1 MPGPG
6 GGGGGGNSKPQPV
19 PFSTQSVAITDLIC
33 EGPIRGLVGAE
44 SGVYLNDAISVP
56 PEEAGLYSV
65 DGTMTVSTTNG
76 STSVTINNAPD
87 DLTREIQQDIEADAV
102 APTTAKRWLTVQNFT
117 GPIAVNVLGAE
128 MAGRARVA
136 DRTIRQVAVIGGAN
150 SLTAAMMSDRSTV
163 GSDLATYVPA
173 HIVPDSDSLYDTG
186 REPIAGF
193 LSYPSSSDSGSV
205 NKCLFQPGSNLR
217 NSGFAIRNGAY
228 KLFVDKIA
236 EITAI
241 DGTTLTLK
249 NAWAGNPTSSA
260 TPYSFN
266 LSGTFY
272 NGQITQLNNYLN
284 NYPGIQTQFR
294 TGREMQNPLSGE
306 AGPGSIA
313 ISNIPSAGGNI
324 EKSSDFGGTQAPKT
338 IVGSSDTGFN
348 LTASQIRNISEAR
361 IFFKYP
367 ALYKIDDEGNE
378 SLNLAAYKVTLAL
391 QEDGSTSFSP
401 AFELYEELRHAGQFK
416 SSVSWAVTV
425 DMERYGPIADFKF
438 VISRRT
444 PHDGDPVNAKNEAVS
459 GATNISN
466 ASISQT
472 IAILKQ
478 NLSHPYAAMAKV
490 AFNSQ
495 QFNSTPKRSYHLQ
508 GLMVRVPSNYV
519 TREESTTGHAT
530 YNRDSNGVV
539 QNTYQDWDGSF
550 RDTLVYT
557 NNPAWIFHDIMV
569 NNRYGLGDFLSS
581 SDIDIYQLYKIAR
594 YCDEL
599 VDDGSGNDTKEPRFT
614 SNIFLTKKTD
624 SFKVLKDMLSTFRSI
639 LYFIDG
645 QITAVQDSPSGP
657 IYNFSKANVIDGTFE
672 YEGTGGKTR
681 INQVVVTWNNPDI
694 NYKPEPLLI
703 EDRDNILETGKI
715 ISQDAVAFG
724 CTSFGQALRY
734 GRWKLWTAANQTEIV
749 KFATGLNGS
758 FLKPGDIV
766 NVQDADKS
774 GFRHGGRISGNIE
787 KGLSLSLTRAAG
799 AIPGSAPGFDSTA
812 RAQNVVMA
820 GEVILPSTFS
830 ADQCLME
837 YGGAGVG
844 MYIGIRDI
852 GGVDNFVF
860 RAGDGSDTQTSTQC
874 VLGEL
879 PVSQI
884 PEFDDRAHTVAWE
897 MQPATGQARLWIDGK
912 NYFDLVTTDGSNLDG
927 STWAGSNLGGW
938 GLGQGAAAGNYA
950 LTAWSGSLISGLR
963 VYTNQSVELSKT
975 SIPLD
980 SPVALLSTS
989 TYELSVMFIEE
1000 AATLA
1005 QESATINSVDYVR
1018 GDLIP
1023 QAFIDSNG
1031 DGTYTLQDISTKAF
1045 STNAKAAANSQDALL
1060 LDFSE
1065 NHRVE
1070 TRTVSTSAGADISQL
1085 SVSTAFSTLP
1095 SKSHIW
1101 VLKETANSGA
1111 VTDASPLPY
1120 KILSI
1125 VEEDDSS
1132 YGLIGVRHYDEKF
1145 SAIEGTFTTYVE
1157 DTIAPRILP
1166 TDTVPTVQSVTV
1178 TDVANPYRSGNEF
1191 ILAWEA
1197 PASQGT
1203 LSDIEESNI
1212 DQSFLEGGALTAY
1225 EHLEAYEITHT
1236 IEEIESPILVPK
1248 TDTYYKFEGVEDG
1261 FYSFG
1266 VKTVSVIGS
1275 KSKVKQ
1281 TVAEVV
1287 DVYGQNV
1294 KRVALGMAT
1303 GGTSDTSMFT
1313 DTAGL
1318 FQFEKSSYKVK
1329 SDGNGR
1335 LQENTSTTATAWS
1348 QDCSDMP
1355 AITYTPSTSNIFE
1368 SDLFYIMLD
1377 YSDATDR
1384 VKLVKL
1390 HRETYGEDYWY
1401 DAGTGNEADR
1411 FSAQKTG
1418 SVAKAA
1424 NSNLIVGTGT
1434 SFTTEFKVGDILA
1447 VGSGNSPTV
1456 LGRITHI
1463 RDNTNLYLNKDGNFT
1478 ISSSHIRT
1486 SNLDVDFLNDVV
1498 IGSIYKTGSS
1508 FVFNAYASLA
1518 TATPTLL
1525 ESADDKLA
1533 YYWPSN
1539 SINGSSMTEVIT
1551 GTHAVAQGTAPTVST
1566 DSPVG
1571 NSLVNDDGITLLP
1584 HTEANAL
1591 ESGGFSASYWFKST
1605 SSTGSA
1611 NSRLLTRD
1619 NDSYWTMFVDQSE
1632 AAGGVQT
1639 LKLIVAGAGALV
1651 RVHDVITL
1659 NQWHHA
1665 GIVYD
1670 GTNFKFFLDG
1680 EEIFNK
1686 TGYSPVT
1693 SNTRPIFF
1701 GGNIEETPPGNN
1713 KFRGQFTEIKFFES
1727 AITNIQ
1733 MRNLYTLPGA
1743 TVAGTSDTPLELG
1756 TGTSV
1761 LNANS
1766 EGLFLGNTTFAS
1778 APFRVDMAGNLN
1790 ATSATITGTITGAS
1804 VIADTV
1810 TIGGGT
1816 AGDVVT
1822 GSDIIGAGSV
1832 NQNPNMTLVA
1842 PDGRPQ
1848 GVLSAFGGASIG
1860 NISYQD
1866 AAKTVLKLH
1875 SSTDNTTGAVWPAF
1889 RLNPDATYKV
1899 LVRWKATAASS
1910 TGAYL
1915 RIEEL
1920 DSELPI
1926 GKTHISHN
1934 SASSEAAVN
1943 EDTRQIELWNND
1955 AIGTSYTDQIFDYT
1969 PTPGAKWAS
1978 ALALNWAGLGNAE
1991 MHIDLLYIVED
2002 TSVKSQGS
2010 VGGWTIDSD
2019 AIFAGTKKTT
2029 DDFSASA
2036 GDITISSTG
2045 AIRANKFL
2053 LKANGDASFK
2063 GDITGASGTFA
2074 GELTAGS
2081 LTVDKISGDFNE
2093 EYSTQFRSV
2102 QTGDHTLASTLGTY
2116 TTIQEFSIPAPEGVA
2131 KAVKVSGTL
2140 STKASN
2146 NTGSTQSTE
2155 YSIHLEMKAKGTA
2168 STNIGTAAADATSAG
2183 LSAESVYISGNKLKE
2198 FGSAGSVSASANG
2211 SSGQGNIIG
2220 LFYDASNNR
2229 TYIEYLDASVS
2240 FDAGDTVY
2248 YSAENFTSA
2257 GGFVQ
2262 IQSGFDDS
2270 TDRHSVIALPHSESF
2285 YAKTYLSASLPKTAT
2300 ATEFRLRVRNRK
2312 VLPTNL
2318 NVIFPT
2324 GAFKLEHIV

>member
-1 MPGPG
+1 MPGAG
-6 GGGGGGNSKPQPV
+6 GGGGGAGATNAV
-19 PFSTQSVAITDLIC
+19 PFSKQSVVITDLIC

-44 SGVYLNDAISVP
+44 SGVYLNDAMSVP
-56 PEEAGLYSV
+56 PEESGLYSI

-76 STSVTINNAPD
+76 STSVTINNAPAG
-87 DLTREIQQDIEADAV
+87 LTREIAEDIEADAIT
-102 APTTAKRWLTVQNFT
+102 PTTAKRWLTVQNFT
-117 GPIAVNVLGAE
+117 GPIAVTVLGSE
-128 MAGRARVA
+128 VSGRARVG
-136 DRTIRQVAVIGGAN
+136 DRSMRQLAVVGGAN
-150 SLTAAMMSDRSTV
+150 SLTAAMMSDRSAL

-173 HIVPDSDSLYDTG
+173 HIIPDSDSLYDIG

-193 LSYPSSSDSGSV
+193 LSYTASSGSGSV

-217 NSGFAIRNGAY
+217 NSGFTIRNGSY

-241 DGTTLTLK
+241 DGNTLTLK
-249 NAWAGNPTSSA
+249 NAWSGNPTSSA

-272 NGQITQLNNYLN
+272 NGNITQLNNYLN
-284 NYPGIQTQFR
+284 NYPGVQTQFR
-294 TGREMQNPLSGE
+294 TGREVQHPFSGE
-306 AGPGSIA
+306 AGPGTVGV
-313 ISNIPSAGGNI
+313 SNVPSAGGSI
-324 EKSSDFGGTQAPKT
+324 EQSNDFGGSEAPKT
-338 IVGSSDTGFN
+338 LVGSSDTGFN
-348 LTASQIRNISEAR
+348 LTASQIRNVSEVR

-367 ALYKIDDEGNE
+367 ALYKIDDEGKE
-378 SLNLAAYKVTLAL
+378 SENLAQYKVTLAL
-391 QEDGSTSFSP
+391 QEDGSSSFSP
-401 AFELYEELRHAGQFK
+401 AFVLHDNLTHGGQFK

-438 VISRRT
+438 VISRKT
-444 PHDGDPVNAKNEAVS
+444 PHDGDAVNRKGDVIEET
-459 GATNISN
+459 TNISST
-466 ASISQT
+466 SISQT
-472 IAILKQ
+472 VAILKQ

-490 AFNSQ
+490 GFNSK

-519 TREESTTGHAT
+519 TREESLTGHAT

-539 QNTYQDWDGSF
+539 QSTYQDWDGSF

-557 NNPAWIFHDIMV
+557 NNPAWIFFDIMV

-624 SFKVLKDMLSTFRSI
+624 SFKILKDMLSTFRSI

-645 QITAVQDSPSGP
+645 QVTAVQDAPSGP

-681 INQVVVTWNNPDI
+681 VNQVVVTWNNPDI

-774 GFRHGGRISGNIE
+774 GFRHGGRISGNLE
-787 KGLSLSLTRAAG
+787 AGLSVSASYAAG
-799 AIPGSAPGFDSTA
+799 GIATSASGFTNA
-812 RAQNVVMA
+812 HRAQNVVMA
-820 GEVILPSTFS
+820 GEVILPTTFS
-830 ADQCLME
+830 EDQCLME
-837 YGGAGVG
+837 YGGTGTG
-844 MYIGIRDI
+844 MYVGIRDI

-860 RAGDGSDTQTSTQC
+860 RAGNGTATETSTAC
-874 VLGEL
+874 VLGEI

-884 PEFDDRAHTVAWE
+884 PEFDGRAHTVAWE
-897 MQPATGQARLWIDGK
+897 MQPAAGQARLWIDGK
-912 NYFDLVTTDGSNLDG
+912 NYFDLVTTDGSAMQG
-927 STWAGSNLGGW
+927 STWSGSNLGGW
-938 GLGQGAAAGNYA
+938 GIGQSASAGSYA
-950 LTAWSGSLISGLR
+950 LTAWSGSIISALR
-963 VYTNQSVELSKT
+963 VYTNQIVPLSKT
-975 SIPLD
+975 TIPLD
-980 SPVALLSTS
+980 SPVALLATS
-989 TYELSVMFIEE
+989 SYDLSVMFIDE

-1005 QESATINSVDYVR
+1005 QDSATIDSVNYVR

-1045 STNAKAAANSQDALL
+1045 STNAKAAASSTDALL

-1070 TRTVSTSAGADISQL
+1070 TRTVSTSAGTDISQL
-1085 SVSTAFSTLP
+1085 SVGTAFSSLP

-1111 VTDASPLPY
+1111 VTDAAALPY

-1145 SAIEGTFTTYVE
+1145 SAIEGVFTTYVE
-1157 DTIAPRILP
+1157 DTIAPRLLP

-1178 TDVANPYRSGNEF
+1178 TELPNPSISGNEF
-1191 ILAWEA
+1191 ILEWEA

-1212 DQSFLEGGALTAY
+1212 DQSALEGGALTTY
-1225 EHLEAYEITHT
+1225 EHLEEYEITHN

-1248 TDTYYKFEGVEDG
+1248 TDTYYKFEGIENG
-1261 FYSFG
+1261 FYTFG
-1266 VKTVSVIGS
+1266 VKAVSVIGS
-1275 KSKVKQ
+1275 KSRVKQ
-1281 TVAEVV
+1281 TVAEFE

-1313 DTAGL
+1313 DEAGL

-1355 AITYTPSTSNIFE
+1355 AISYTPSTSNIFE

-1377 YSDATDR
+1377 YSDATDK

-1390 HRETYGEDYWY
+1390 HREAYGEDYWY
-1401 DAGTGNEADR
+1401 DAGTGNATNR

-1418 SVAKAA
+1418 SISKAA
-1424 NSNLIVGTGT
+1424 NSNLIKGSGTA
-1434 SFTTEFKVGDILA
+1434 FTTEFKIGDILA
-1447 VGSGNSPTV
+1447 AGTGDSPTV

-1463 RDNTNLYLNKDGNFT
+1463 RDNTTLYLNKDGNYT
-1478 ISSSHIRT
+1478 VTSSHIRA
-1486 SNLDVDFLNDVV
+1486 SNLDVDFINDVV
-1498 IGSIYKTGSS
+1498 VGSIYKTGSS
-1508 FVFNAYASLA
+1508 FIFNAYTSLA
-1518 TATPTLL
+1518 TATPTLV
-1525 ESADDKLA
+1525 ESDDSTLA

-1539 SINGSSMTEVIT
+1539 SVNGDYITETVA
-1551 GTHAVAQGTAPTVST
+1551 AVHGEAIGTAPTVST
-1566 DSPVG
+1566 QSPAG
-1571 NSLVNDDGITLLP
+1571 NSLVNDDGMLLLSDSQ
-1584 HTEANAL
+1584 ADAL

-1605 SSTGSA
+1605 SSSGSGNA
-1611 NSRLLTRD
+1611 RLLTRD
-1619 NDSYWTMFVDQSE
+1619 NNNHWAMYMGQNE
-1632 AAGGVQT
+1632 AADGVQN
-1639 LKLIVAGAGALV
+1639 LKLQATGTGATVVKTNA
-1651 RVHDVITL
+1651 ITL

-1686 TGYSPVT
+1686 TGYTPLT
-1693 SNTRPIFF
+1693 DNARPIVF
-1701 GGNIEETPPGNN
+1701 GVNTEASPQTQN
-1713 KFRGQFTEIKFFES
+1713 KFVGQFTEIKFFDDPIS
-1727 AITNIQ
+1727 NAQ
-1733 MRNLYTLPGA
+1733 MRNLYRLPGS
-1743 TVAGTSDTPLELG
+1743 TVAGTSDMPIQLG
-1756 TGTSV
+1756 GENGSV
-1761 LNANS
+1761 LKVTS
-1766 EGLFLGNTTFAS
+1766 DGLSLGNTTFAS
-1778 APFRVDMAGNLN
+1778 APFRVDMAGNLT
-1790 ATSATITGTITGAS
+1790 ATSGTFSGSITGA
-1804 VIADTV
+1804 T
-1810 TIGGGT
+1810 
-1816 AGDVVT
+1816 
-1822 GSDIIGAGSV
+1822 
-1832 NQNPNMTLVA
+1832 
-1842 PDGRPQ
+1842 
-1848 GVLSAFGGASIG
+1848 
-1860 NISYQD
+1860 
-1866 AAKTVLKLH
+1866 
-1875 SSTDNTTGAVWPAF
+1875 
-1889 RLNPDATYKV
+1889 
-1899 LVRWKATAASS
+1899 
-1910 TGAYL
+1910 
-1915 RIEEL
+1915 
-1920 DSELPI
+1920 
-1926 GKTHISHN
+1926 
-1934 SASSEAAVN
+1934 
-1943 EDTRQIELWNND
+1943 
-1955 AIGTSYTDQIFDYT
+1955 
-1969 PTPGAKWAS
+1969 
-1978 ALALNWAGLGNAE
+1978 
-1991 MHIDLLYIVED
+1991 
-2002 TSVKSQGS
+2002 
-2010 VGGWTIDSD
+2010 
-2019 AIFAGTKKTT
+2019 
-2029 DDFSASA
+2029 
-2036 GDITISSTG
+2036 
-2045 AIRANKFL
+2045 
-2053 LKANGDASFK
+2053 
-2063 GDITGASGTFA
+2063 GTFA

-2081 LTVDKISGDFNE
+2081 LTVDKLSGDFNE
-2093 EYSTQFRSV
+2093 EYATQFRSV

-2116 TTIQEFSIPAPEGVA
+2116 STIQEFSIPAPEGVA

-2140 STKASN
+2140 STKAFN
-2146 NTGSTQSTE
+2146 GTGSTQSTE

-2168 STNIGTAAADATSAG
+2168 ATNLGTAAADAVSAG
-2183 LSAESVYISGNKLKE
+2183 LSAETVYISGNKLKE
-2198 FGSAGSVSASANG
+2198 FGSAGSVSAAADG
-2211 SSGQGNIIG
+2211 SSGQGDVIG
-2220 LFYDASNNR
+2220 VYYDAPNNR
-2229 TYIEYLDASVS
+2229 TYIEYLDASLS
-2240 FDAGDTVY
+2240 FDSGDTVH

-2257 GGFVQ
+2257 SGFVQ
-2262 IQSGFDDS
+2262 IQSGFDDA
-2270 TDRHSVIALPHSESF
+2270 TDRHSVIALPNNETF
-2285 YAKTYLSASLPKTAT
+2285 YDKTYLSASLPKTST

-2318 NVIFPT
+2318 NVTFPT
-2324 GAFKLEHIV
+2324 GAFKLEHTV